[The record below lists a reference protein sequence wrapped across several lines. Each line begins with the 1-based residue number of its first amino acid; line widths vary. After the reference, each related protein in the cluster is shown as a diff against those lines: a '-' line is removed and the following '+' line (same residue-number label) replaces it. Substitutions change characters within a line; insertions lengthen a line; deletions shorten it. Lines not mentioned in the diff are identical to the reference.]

1 MILPTPDETAALW
14 LLRAW
19 GQKYCYV
26 QDVFAG
32 DSSIERAH
40 RDNCRLLI
48 KRNYLRPEVDDG
60 VKPYRRYWDMTI
72 RYYLVPASLRLP
84 VEASQTPFASLCC
97 SEDVNAAHIG

>member
-14 LLRAW
+14 LLRTW
-19 GQKYCYV
+19 GEKYWYV

-32 DSSIERAH
+32 DNPVERAH
-40 RDNCRLLI
+40 RDNCSLLI

-60 VKPYRRYWDMTI
+60 VKPYRRYWDMTL

-84 VEASQTPFASLCC
+84 VETLAAPVDLPCC
-97 SEDVNAAHIG
+97 SEASDAAHIG